1 MASITRVSQITRT
14 VYGSRLQTLQYLGLP
29 YTHWENTTL
38 NEKFG
43 IHAGVIPANQ
53 AVPRARYFAIGNKGH
68 RNQAGVDGQP
78 YTSPIKHSATD
89 AALYGHL
96 PFVLRRATDDLD
108 ATQRARYGLRT
119 FVSVGGVQYVAYY
132 LRRLVFTDV
141 VPQAL
146 INTKKDGVTTSVP
159 FIPDGSNLNPSA
171 PTIPNTGVVTTDGT
185 TVSVSTVLNM
195 SFTENDVAEFMEA
208 VKILYDNPYYG
219 VISEIALVAGV
230 DQTVPLLQP
239 GGGSAGSYSE
249 VLGATVTSFVSDN
262 FPVAFANKG
271 FDFNLD
277 MGASEPL
284 FVLDNG

>member
-1 MASITRVSQITRT
+1 MLEASPRRGPQAQARQELLLVFLL
-14 VYGSRLQTLQYLGLP
+14 VLADLLG
-29 YTHWENTTL
+29 
-38 NEKFG
+38 
-43 IHAGVIPANQ
+43 AGVRVA
-53 AVPRARYFAIGNKGH
+53 AVVGHHALLQDVQHVVAQFHGVGGN
-68 RNQAGVDGQP
+68 
-78 YTSPIKHSATD
+78 
-89 AALYGHL
+89 AASGLALLGFLLLEGAHQ
-96 PFVLRRATDDLD
+96 RTQDDL
-108 ATQRARYGLRT
+108 
-119 FVSVGGVQYVAYY
+119 
-132 LRRLVFTDV
+132 
-141 VPQAL
+141 
-146 INTKKDGVTTSVP
+146 
-159 FIPDGSNLNPSA
+159 
-171 PTIPNTGVVTTDGT
+171 
-185 TVSVSTVLNM
+185 VLDLG
-195 SFTENDVAEFMEA
+195 FVAEFMEA